1 MSADESN
8 IEDRVSRLPHKERA
22 RLALK
27 LIESL
32 DPGTDEEVAEL
43 WLNEAEQR
51 LKKYDEGAT
60 EARNVD
66 EAISE
71 IDHRLK

>member
-32 DPGTDEEVAEL
+32 DPGTDEDVGRALAE
-43 WLNEAEQR
+43 
-51 LKKYDEGAT
+51 
-60 EARNVD
+60 
-66 EAISE
+66 
-71 IDHRLK
+71 